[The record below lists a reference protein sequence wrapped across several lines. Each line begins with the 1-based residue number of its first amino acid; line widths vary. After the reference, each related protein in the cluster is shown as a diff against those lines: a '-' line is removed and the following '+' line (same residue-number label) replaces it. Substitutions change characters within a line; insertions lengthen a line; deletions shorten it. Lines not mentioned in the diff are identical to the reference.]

1 LIQSHRKKSPDFDV
15 NKHISQH
22 KGQTMKRRY
31 VLPTLAILMTPIA
44 LSSSPLLASGE
55 DSHENETESTEVPR
69 TSVPRRDRPR
79 SSVPPTTASST
90 TVVGITPTNSTQPV
104 APPTTDDDD
113 SDDSEDSEDSGSG
126 ATTTSE
132 PKRRRSNNSSTTS
145 IPSEVVVAL
154 PATESGNDSSDDNSS
169 DDDSSD
175 DNESESPE
183 DNRDD
188 SGRRH
193 NDLAK
198 NIARAT
204 TALTAL
210 PQSEARDAA
219 LEALAALQVR
229 LNDGEVIPANEIR
242 AVFANVAALVYNRI
256 GGEKP
261 ENKIPEIG
269 HVRDDQQLPRQL
281 AQVTEAL
288 RLLDGNSSAAALT
301 AIAALQEVK
310 AILDAGTLPDHDV
323 FESAMKLVKEALS
336 DQPAARASLTLA
348 GVIAAVEASDAP
360 TAVKEQL
367 LTILRAAQDQVVND
381 PTVDAR
387 QVVRDALQQVRDAR
401 IASAVGRV
409 IAIVDRLELLATEQG
424 NSDALLLLAQVRA
437 LVQPADGSQP
447 NRELL
452 HEARHILRDVLDL
465 LEPEVTPTTSAA
477 P

>member
-1 LIQSHRKKSPDFDV
+1 
-15 NKHISQH
+15 
-22 KGQTMKRRY
+22 
-31 VLPTLAILMTPIA
+31 MTPIA

-104 APPTTDDDD
+104 APPTTEDDD
-113 SDDSEDSEDSGSG
+113 SDDSEDSGSG

-154 PATESGNDSSDDNSS
+154 PATESGNDSS

-348 GVIAAVEASDAP
+348 GVIAGVEASDAP

-452 HEARHILRDVLDL
+452 HEVRHILRDVLDL

>member
-31 VLPTLAILMTPIA
+31 VLPTLAILMAPMA
-44 LSSSPLLASGE
+44 LSSSPLLASGG

-79 SSVPPTTASST
+79 SSVPPTTASPT

-104 APPTTDDDD
+104 APPTTEDDD
-113 SDDSEDSEDSGSG
+113 SDDSEDSGSG

-154 PATESGNDSSDDNSS
+154 PATESGNDSS

>member
-79 SSVPPTTASST
+79 SSVPPTTASPT

-104 APPTTDDDD
+104 APPTTEDDD
-113 SDDSEDSEDSGSG
+113 SDDSEDSGSG

-154 PATESGNDSSDDNSS
+154 PATESGNDSS

-348 GVIAAVEASDAP
+348 GVIAGVEASDAP
-360 TAVKEQL
+360 TAVKERL

-452 HEARHILRDVLDL
+452 HEVRHILRDVLDL

>member
-1 LIQSHRKKSPDFDV
+1 
-15 NKHISQH
+15 
-22 KGQTMKRRY
+22 
-31 VLPTLAILMTPIA
+31 
-44 LSSSPLLASGE
+44 
-55 DSHENETESTEVPR
+55 
-69 TSVPRRDRPR
+69 
-79 SSVPPTTASST
+79 
-90 TVVGITPTNSTQPV
+90 
-104 APPTTDDDD
+104 
-113 SDDSEDSEDSGSG
+113 
-126 ATTTSE
+126 
-132 PKRRRSNNSSTTS
+132 
-145 IPSEVVVAL
+145 L
-154 PATESGNDSSDDNSS
+154 PATESGNDSS

-348 GVIAAVEASDAP
+348 GVIAGVEASDAP
-360 TAVKEQL
+360 TAVKERL

>member
-1 LIQSHRKKSPDFDV
+1 MAP
-15 NKHISQH
+15 
-22 KGQTMKRRY
+22 M
-31 VLPTLAILMTPIA
+31 A
-44 LSSSPLLASGE
+44 LSSSPLLASGG

-113 SDDSEDSEDSGSG
+113 SDDSEDSGSG

-154 PATESGNDSSDDNSS
+154 PATESGNDSS

>member
-1 LIQSHRKKSPDFDV
+1 
-15 NKHISQH
+15 
-22 KGQTMKRRY
+22 MKRRY
-31 VLPTLAILMTPIA
+31 VLPTLAILMAPMA
-44 LSSSPLLASGE
+44 LSSSPLLASGG

-113 SDDSEDSEDSGSG
+113 SDDSEDSGSG

-154 PATESGNDSSDDNSS
+154 PATESGNDSS

>member
-1 LIQSHRKKSPDFDV
+1 
-15 NKHISQH
+15 
-22 KGQTMKRRY
+22 
-31 VLPTLAILMTPIA
+31 MTPIA
-44 LSSSPLLASGE
+44 LSSSPLLASGG
-55 DSHENETESTEVPR
+55 DSHENETESSEVPR

-90 TVVGITPTNSTQPV
+90 TVVGITPTSSISPV
-104 APPTTDDDD
+104 APPTTEDGDSDDLED
-113 SDDSEDSEDSGSG
+113 SDDSDDSGSG
-126 ATTTSE
+126 ATTTTE

-154 PATESGNDSSDDNSS
+154 PANESGDDSS

-229 LNDGEVIPANEIR
+229 LNAGEVIPTNEIR

-348 GVIAAVEASDAP
+348 GVIAGVEASDAP
-360 TAVKEQL
+360 AAVKEQL
-367 LTILRAAQDQVVND
+367 LTILRAAQDLVVND

>member
-1 LIQSHRKKSPDFDV
+1 
-15 NKHISQH
+15 
-22 KGQTMKRRY
+22 M
-31 VLPTLAILMTPIA
+31 
-44 LSSSPLLASGE
+44 
-55 DSHENETESTEVPR
+55 
-69 TSVPRRDRPR
+69 
-79 SSVPPTTASST
+79 
-90 TVVGITPTNSTQPV
+90 
-104 APPTTDDDD
+104 
-113 SDDSEDSEDSGSG
+113 
-126 ATTTSE
+126 
-132 PKRRRSNNSSTTS
+132 
-145 IPSEVVVAL
+145 PSEVVVAV
-154 PATESGNDSSDDNSS
+154 PTNESSNDSSDDNES
-169 DDDSSD
+169 

-183 DNRDD
+183 DKQDD
-188 SGRRH
+188 SDRRH

-204 TALTAL
+204 TALTVL

-229 LNDGEVIPANEIR
+229 LDAGEVIPANEVR

-261 ENKIPEIG
+261 ENEKPEIG

-288 RLLDGNSSAAALT
+288 RLLDGNISAEALT

-323 FESAMKLVKEALS
+323 FEAAMELVKEALS

-348 GVIAAVEASDAP
+348 GVIAGVEASDAP
-360 TAVKEQL
+360 AAIKEQL
-367 LTILRAAQDQVVND
+367 LTILRAAQDQVLND

-401 IASAVGRV
+401 IASAVGRI
-409 IAIVDRLELLATEQG
+409 IAIVDRLEPQATEQG
-424 NSDALLLLAQVRA
+424 NSDALLLLAQVRS
-437 LVQPADGSQP
+437 LVQPSDGSQP
-447 NRELL
+447 TRDQL
-452 HEARHILRDVLDL
+452 HEARHILRDVLEL
-465 LEPEVTPTTSAA
+465 LGPEVTPSTSAT

>member
-1 LIQSHRKKSPDFDV
+1 
-15 NKHISQH
+15 
-22 KGQTMKRRY
+22 MKRRY
-31 VLPTLAILMTPIA
+31 VLSTLAILMTPIA
-44 LSSSPLLASGE
+44 LSTGPLLASGG
-55 DSHENETESTEVPR
+55 DSHEDETESIGIPQ
-69 TSVPRRDRPR
+69 SSLPRRDRPR
-79 SSVPPTTASST
+79 SSVPATLVSPT
-90 TVVGITPTNSTQPV
+90 TVVGVVSANAVPPAS
-104 APPTTDDDD
+104 PPTTEVDDDD
-113 SDDSEDSEDSGSG
+113 SESPNSG
-126 ATTTSE
+126 APSTTK
-132 PKRRRSNNSSTTS
+132 PKRRHSNHSSTTS
-145 IPSEVVVAL
+145 MPPDAIVVLPSS
-154 PATESGNDSSDDNSS
+154 ESGDESG
-169 DDDSSD
+169 DDSND
-175 DNESESPE
+175 DVNGGDESESPE
-183 DNRDD
+183 SENHSREHHR
-188 SGRRH
+188 G
-193 NDLAK
+193 DLAK

-204 TALTAL
+204 TALNAL

-219 LEALAALQVR
+219 LDALAVLQGR
-229 LNDGEVIPANEIR
+229 LEAGEVIPTEEVR
-242 AVFANVAALVYNRI
+242 VVFANVAALVYNRI

-348 GVIAAVEASDAP
+348 GVIAGVEASDAP
-360 TAVKEQL
+360 AAVKEQL
-367 LTILRAAQDQVVND
+367 LTILRAAQDLVVND

>member
-1 LIQSHRKKSPDFDV
+1 
-15 NKHISQH
+15 
-22 KGQTMKRRY
+22 
-31 VLPTLAILMTPIA
+31 MTPIA

-79 SSVPPTTASST
+79 SSVPPTTASPT

-113 SDDSEDSEDSGSG
+113 SDDSEDSGSG

-154 PATESGNDSSDDNSS
+154 PATESGNDSS

-348 GVIAAVEASDAP
+348 GVIAGVEASDAP

>member
-1 LIQSHRKKSPDFDV
+1 
-15 NKHISQH
+15 
-22 KGQTMKRRY
+22 
-31 VLPTLAILMTPIA
+31 
-44 LSSSPLLASGE
+44 
-55 DSHENETESTEVPR
+55 
-69 TSVPRRDRPR
+69 
-79 SSVPPTTASST
+79 
-90 TVVGITPTNSTQPV
+90 
-104 APPTTDDDD
+104 
-113 SDDSEDSEDSGSG
+113 
-126 ATTTSE
+126 
-132 PKRRRSNNSSTTS
+132 
-145 IPSEVVVAL
+145 L
-154 PATESGNDSSDDNSS
+154 PANESGNDSSDDDSS

-175 DNESESPE
+175 DDSSDDSESESPE

-269 HVRDDQQLPRQL
+269 HVRDNQQLPRQL

-348 GVIAAVEASDAP
+348 GVIAGVEASDAP

-367 LTILRAAQDQVVND
+367 LTILRAAQDLVVND

-424 NSDALLLLAQVRA
+424 NSDALLLLTQVRA

>member
-1 LIQSHRKKSPDFDV
+1 
-15 NKHISQH
+15 
-22 KGQTMKRRY
+22 
-31 VLPTLAILMTPIA
+31 MTPIA
-44 LSSSPLLASGE
+44 LSSSPLLASGG

-104 APPTTDDDD
+104 APPTTEDDD
-113 SDDSEDSEDSGSG
+113 SDDSEDSGSG

-154 PATESGNDSSDDNSS
+154 PATESGNDSS

-348 GVIAAVEASDAP
+348 GVIAGVEASDAP

>member
-1 LIQSHRKKSPDFDV
+1 
-15 NKHISQH
+15 
-22 KGQTMKRRY
+22 
-31 VLPTLAILMTPIA
+31 MTPIA
-44 LSSSPLLASGE
+44 LSSSPLLASGG

-79 SSVPPTTASST
+79 SSVPPTTASPT

-104 APPTTDDDD
+104 APPTTEDDD
-113 SDDSEDSEDSGSG
+113 SDDSEDSGSG

-154 PATESGNDSSDDNSS
+154 PATESGNDSS

-348 GVIAAVEASDAP
+348 GVIAGVEASDAP

>member
-1 LIQSHRKKSPDFDV
+1 
-15 NKHISQH
+15 
-22 KGQTMKRRY
+22 MKRRY
-31 VLPTLAILMTPIA
+31 VLPTLAILMAPMA
-44 LSSSPLLASGE
+44 LSSSPLLASGG

-104 APPTTDDDD
+104 APPTTEDDD
-113 SDDSEDSEDSGSG
+113 SDDSEDSGSG

-154 PATESGNDSSDDNSS
+154 PATESGNDSS

>member
-31 VLPTLAILMTPIA
+31 VLPTLAILMAPMA
-44 LSSSPLLASGE
+44 LSSSPLLASGG

-79 SSVPPTTASST
+79 SSVPPTTASPT

-104 APPTTDDDD
+104 APPTTEDD
-113 SDDSEDSEDSGSG
+113 DSEDSGSG

-154 PATESGNDSSDDNSS
+154 PATESGNDSS